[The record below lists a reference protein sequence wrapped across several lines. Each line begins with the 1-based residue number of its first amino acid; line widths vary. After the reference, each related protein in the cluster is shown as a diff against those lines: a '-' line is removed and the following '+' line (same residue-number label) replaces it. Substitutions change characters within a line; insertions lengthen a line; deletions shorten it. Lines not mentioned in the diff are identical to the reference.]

1 MLQKAIDFAT
11 KALEGKKDYSGQPM
25 VAHALRM
32 MDRVETDEEKII
44 AVLHDVVEEG
54 GCSFHELKDAG
65 FSQTV
70 LEGVDVLTR
79 RPNMKYFDYID
90 DISTNPTAV
99 RVKLAELAENKD
111 QDRVNKLSFQT
122 YTLEKR
128 LERVRQILGE
138 EERRE
143 TDK

>member
-11 KALEGKKDYSGQPM
+11 KALEGKKDHGGQPM
-25 VAHALRM
+25 IAHALRM
-32 MDRVETDEEKII
+32 MDRVNTEEEKII

-54 GCSFHELKDAG
+54 GCSFHDLKEAG
-65 FSQTV
+65 FGQTV

-90 DISTNPTAV
+90 DISTNPMAA
-99 RVKLAELAENKD
+99 RVKLAEMAENKD

-122 YTLEKR
+122 YTLEER
-128 LERVRQILGE
+128 LARVKKMLE
-138 EERRE
+138 D
-143 TDK
+143 T

>member
-11 KALEGKKDYSGQPM
+11 KALEGKKDHGGQPM
-25 VAHALRM
+25 IAHALRM
-32 MDRVETDEEKII
+32 MDRVNTEEEKII

-54 GCSFHELKDAG
+54 GCSFHELKEAG
-65 FSQTV
+65 FGQTV

-90 DISTNPTAV
+90 DISTNPMAA
-99 RVKLAELAENKD
+99 RVKLAEMAETKD

-122 YTLEKR
+122 YTLEER
-128 LERVRQILGE
+128 LARVKKMLE
-138 EERRE
+138 D
-143 TDK
+143 T

>member
-1 MLQKAIDFAT
+1 MLQKAVDFAT
-11 KALEGKKDYSGQPM
+11 KALEGKRDHSGQPM

-32 MDRVETDEEKII
+32 MDRVDTEEEKMI

-54 GCSFHELKDAG
+54 GCSFHELKEAG
-65 FSQTV
+65 FGQTV

-90 DISTNPTAV
+90 DISTNPMAA
-99 RVKLAELAENKD
+99 RVKLAEVAENKD

-122 YTLEKR
+122 YTLEER
-128 LERVRQILGE
+128 LARVRKMLE
-138 EERRE
+138 
-143 TDK
+143 DA

>member
-11 KALEGKKDYSGQPM
+11 KTLQGINDCSGKPM
-25 VAHALRM
+25 IEHALRM
-32 MDRVETDEEKII
+32 VDRVDTQDEKII

-54 GCSFHELKDAG
+54 GCSFQELKKEG

-90 DISTNPTAV
+90 DISTNAMAA
-99 RVKLAELAENKD
+99 RVKLAELAENKEIG
-111 QDRVNKLSFQT
+111 RAHV
-122 YTLEKR
+122 
-128 LERVRQILGE
+128 
-138 EERRE
+138 
-143 TDK
+143 

>member
-11 KALEGKKDYSGQPM
+11 KALEGKKDHGGQPM
-25 VAHALRM
+25 IAHALRM
-32 MDRVETDEEKII
+32 MDRVNTEEEKII

-54 GCSFHELKDAG
+54 GCSFHELKEAG
-65 FSQTV
+65 FGQTV

-90 DISTNPTAV
+90 DISTNPMAA
-99 RVKLAELAENKD
+99 RVKLAEMAEHKD

-122 YTLEKR
+122 YTLEER
-128 LERVRQILGE
+128 LARVKKMLE
-138 EERRE
+138 D
-143 TDK
+143 T

>member
-11 KALEGKKDYSGQPM
+11 KVLEGKKDYSGQPM

-32 MDRVETDEEKII
+32 MDRMETDEEKMI

-54 GCSFHELKDAG
+54 GCSFHELKEAG
-65 FSQTV
+65 FGRAV

-90 DISTNPTAV
+90 DISTNSTAV
-99 RVKLAELAENKD
+99 KVKLAELAENKD

-138 EERRE
+138 S
-143 TDK
+143 

>member
-11 KALEGKKDYSGQPM
+11 KALEGKKDHGGQPM
-25 VAHALRM
+25 IAHALRM
-32 MDRVETDEEKII
+32 MDRVNTEEEKII

-54 GCSFHELKDAG
+54 GCSFHELKEAG
-65 FSQTV
+65 FGQTV

-90 DISTNPTAV
+90 DISTNPMAA
-99 RVKLAELAENKD
+99 RVKLAEMAENKD

-122 YTLEKR
+122 YTLEER
-128 LERVRQILGE
+128 LARVKKMLE
-138 EERRE
+138 D
-143 TDK
+143 T

>member
-11 KALEGKKDYSGQPM
+11 KTLQGINDCSGKPM
-25 VAHALRM
+25 IEHALCM
-32 MDRVETDEEKII
+32 VDRVDTQDEKII

-54 GCSFHELKDAG
+54 GCSFQELKKEG

-90 DISTNPTAV
+90 DISTNAMAA

-128 LERVRQILGE
+128 LERVRKMLGA
-138 EERRE
+138 
-143 TDK
+143 DNS

>member
-11 KALEGKKDYSGQPM
+11 KALEGKKDHGGQPM
-25 VAHALRM
+25 IAHALRM
-32 MDRVETDEEKII
+32 MDRVNTEEEKII

-54 GCSFHELKDAG
+54 GCSFHELKEAG
-65 FSQTV
+65 FGQTV

-90 DISTNPTAV
+90 DISTNPMAA
-99 RVKLAELAENKD
+99 RVKLAEVAENKD

-122 YTLEKR
+122 YTLEER
-128 LERVRQILGE
+128 LARVKKMLE
-138 EERRE
+138 D
-143 TDK
+143 T

>member
-11 KALEGKKDYSGQPM
+11 KTLHGVNDYNGKPM
-25 VAHALRM
+25 IEHALRM
-32 MDRVETDEEKII
+32 VDRVDTQDEKII

-54 GCSFHELKDAG
+54 GCSFQELKKEG

-90 DISTNPTAV
+90 DISTNAMAAK
-99 RVKLAELAENKD
+99 VKLAELAENKD

-128 LERVRQILGE
+128 LERVRKMLGA
-138 EERRE
+138 
-143 TDK
+143 DNS

>member
-11 KALEGKKDYSGQPM
+11 KALEGKKDHGGQPM
-25 VAHALRM
+25 IAHALRM
-32 MDRVETDEEKII
+32 MDRVNTEEEKII

-54 GCSFHELKDAG
+54 GCSFHELKEAG
-65 FSQTV
+65 FGQTV

-90 DISTNPTAV
+90 DISTNPMAA

-122 YTLEKR
+122 YTLEER
-128 LERVRQILGE
+128 LARVKKMLE
-138 EERRE
+138 D
-143 TDK
+143 T

>member
-11 KALEGKKDYSGQPM
+11 RTLQGVKDYKGKPM
-25 VAHALRM
+25 IDHALRM
-32 MDRVETDEEKII
+32 MDRVDTEEEKMI

-54 GCSFHELKDAG
+54 GCSFQDLRDQG
-65 FSQTV
+65 FSQAV
-70 LEGVDVLTR
+70 LEGVDVMTR

-90 DISTNPTAV
+90 DISTNAMAV
-99 RVKLAELAENKD
+99 KVKLAELAENKD

-128 LERVRQILGE
+128 LERVRKILGAG
-138 EERRE
+138 
-143 TDK
+143 D

>member
-11 KALEGKKDYSGQPM
+11 KTLQGINDYSGKPM
-25 VAHALRM
+25 IEHALRM
-32 MDRVETDEEKII
+32 VDRVDTQDEKII

-54 GCSFHELKDAG
+54 GCSFQELKREG

-90 DISTNPTAV
+90 DISTNAMAAK
-99 RVKLAELAENKD
+99 VKLAELAENKD

-128 LERVRQILGE
+128 LERVRKMLGA
-138 EERRE
+138 
-143 TDK
+143 DNS

>member
-11 KALEGKKDYSGQPM
+11 KTLQGINDCSGKPM
-25 VAHALRM
+25 IEHALRM
-32 MDRVETDEEKII
+32 VDRVDTQDEKII

-54 GCSFHELKDAG
+54 GCSFQELKKEG

-90 DISTNPTAV
+90 DISTNVMAAK
-99 RVKLAELAENKD
+99 VKLAELAENKD

-128 LERVRQILGE
+128 LERVRKMLGA
-138 EERRE
+138 
-143 TDK
+143 DNS

>member
-11 KALEGKKDYSGQPM
+11 KALEGKKDHCGQPM
-25 VAHALRM
+25 VSHALRM
-32 MDRVETDEEKII
+32 MDRVDTEEEKMI

-54 GCSFHELKDAG
+54 GCSFHELKEAG
-65 FSQTV
+65 FGQTV

-90 DISTNPTAV
+90 DISTNPMAA
-99 RVKLAELAENKD
+99 RVKLAEVAENKD

-122 YTLEKR
+122 YTLEER
-128 LERVRQILGE
+128 LARVKKMLE
-138 EERRE
+138 D
-143 TDK
+143 T

>member
-11 KALEGKKDYSGQPM
+11 KALEGKKDHGGQPM
-25 VAHALRM
+25 IAHALRM
-32 MDRVETDEEKII
+32 MDRVNTEEEKII

-54 GCSFHELKDAG
+54 GCSFHELKEAG
-65 FSQTV
+65 FGQTV

-90 DISTNPTAV
+90 DISTNPMAA
-99 RVKLAELAENKD
+99 RVKLAEMAENKD

-122 YTLEKR
+122 YTLEDR
-128 LERVRQILGE
+128 LARVKKMLE
-138 EERRE
+138 D
-143 TDK
+143 T

>member
-11 KALEGKKDYSGQPM
+11 KTLQGVSDYNGKPM
-25 VAHALRM
+25 VDHALRM
-32 MDRVETDEEKII
+32 ADRVDTEDEKII

-54 GCSFHELKDAG
+54 GCSFQELKRQG

-90 DISTNPTAV
+90 DISTNAMASK
-99 RVKLAELAENKD
+99 VKLAELAENKD

-128 LERVRQILGE
+128 LEKVRKMLGA
-138 EERRE
+138 
-143 TDK
+143 DSN